1 MGAGVGLAVPALA
14 LDGLLCLA
22 AAARV
27 AVVGDKAGLCAL
39 FFSGHKNS
47 FPTRLPMHMRYGIL
61 DASAGRESLTVLFFS
76 DMHPMR
82 ARQLLSYKA
91 AGILFAQTPP
101 LVETL
106 AGASGYVSALRRSAG
121 LMCRMSQSAK
131 RLSILGWPAPR
142 S

>member
-14 LDGLLCLA
+14 LDGLLRLA

-47 FPTRLPMHMRYGIL
+47 LLTCLPMHMRYGIL
-61 DASAGRESLTVLFFS
+61 DVSAGEESLTALFFS

-91 AGILFAQTPP
+91 AGIF
-101 LVETL
+101 V
-106 AGASGYVSALRRSAG
+106 LRF
-121 LMCRMSQSAK
+121 LENMHKKVIPNWQS
-131 RLSILGWPAPR
+131 SH
-142 S
+142 

>member
-14 LDGLLCLA
+14 LDGLLRLA

-47 FPTRLPMHMRYGIL
+47 FRTRLPMHMRYGIL
-61 DASAGRESLTVLFFS
+61 DVSAGRESLTALFFS

-82 ARQLLSYKA
+82 APA
-91 AGILFAQTPP
+91 AFIVQGCRDLFF
-101 LVETL
+101 LH
-106 AGASGYVSALRRSAG
+106 
-121 LMCRMSQSAK
+121 K
-131 RLSILGWPAPR
+131 RPR
-142 S
+142 WWKHWRGR